1 MSKARTMTAGAR
13 LTSKVNT
20 ADDNYG
26 DKKNGGAST
35 VGVILPTNKALSAR
49 GVRSPY
55 LIWNRG
61 GMVMGG
67 VGMLNVNASVRPG
80 GFKLV
85 WN

>member
-1 MSKARTMTAGAR
+1 MGKSRTMTAGAR

-49 GVRSPY
+49 GVRTPY

-67 VGMLNVNASVRPG
+67 AGMLHVASSRRPG
-80 GFKLV
+80 GFKLQ
-85 WN
+85 WQ